1 MTLAQ
6 FFEMDRADN
15 RIIVPTE
22 ERFGAAHF
30 RISMGGVGVERDDA
44 VAWFALAARGRK
56 QKRSR

>member
-30 RISMGGVGVERDDA
+30 KISMDGVGAEAEDA
-44 VAWFALAARGRK
+44 VSWFALAARKRK
-56 QKRSR
+56 QKRSL